1 MDVARREKFSSACL
15 DPPLPGGG
23 LTLRAV
29 AVPAAV
35 VRDGGPMPAAGA
47 LIEMPTECGG
57 ATPRNG
63 QQHFDVLPVDPLA
76 ASFDEGSSRDADEIG
91 HLEGRPAHLFVPLF
105 VFQLQ
110 RVQRTRCRVEVTF
123 GEMEVDGGFFQIAM
137 TQQDLNGA
145 EMCGWFEQ
153 MSSEAVA
160 QDVWVYFLFDAC
172 SLRRL
177 LAGIARCFRIDR
189 LTTTVP
195 AIAWKQPFAG
205 FSRQAAPVLAQFFQ
219 KS

>member
-1 MDVARREKFSSACL
+1 
-15 DPPLPGGG
+15 
-23 LTLRAV
+23 
-29 AVPAAV
+29 
-35 VRDGGPMPAAGA
+35 MPAASA
-47 LIEMPTECGG
+47 FIEMTAECSGT
-57 ATPRNG
+57 TPRNS
-63 QQHFDVLPVDPLA
+63 QQHFAVLPADPLA
-76 ASFDEGSSRDADEIG
+76 VSFDEGSSCAADEIG

-110 RVQRTRCRVEVTF
+110 RVQRTRSRMEVTF

-145 EMCGWFEQ
+145 QICACFEQ

-195 AIAWKQPFAG
+195 AIAWKQPYAG
-205 FSRQAAPVLAQFFQ
+205 FSRQATPVLA
-219 KS
+219 